1 VDARQVRQVRELLA
15 GSAWVRRAGGL
26 ANTIASGKH
35 DPGGLLLVGTPD
47 DEPWHLGA
55 HLSDEARWAGAPR
68 LSPTWVRWAPP
79 PGAPPHLSVGLQRLE
94 HVQRGETLF
103 VATPTGATAPLLER
117 VSDARKIGALVV
129 AMEGT
134 QTELQD
140 LAHDGLVVP
149 QEAPVS
155 YDIITHL
162 VSMAA
167 GEAGGGR
174 PQRRLRGR
182 LARLLDT
189 LSGPADQ

>member
-15 GSAWVRRAGGL
+15 ESSWVRRATGL
-26 ANTIASGKH
+26 AHTIATGKH

-55 HLSDEARWAGAPR
+55 HLTDEARWAGVPR
-68 LSPTWVRWAPP
+68 LAPTWVRWSPP
-79 PGAPPHLSVGLQRLE
+79 PDAPPHLSIGLRRLE
-94 HVQRGETLF
+94 QVRRGETVF

-117 VSDARKIGALVV
+117 VSDARHSGALVV
-129 AMEGT
+129 AMEGA

-149 QEAPVS
+149 SGAPVS
-155 YDIITHL
+155 YDIVTHL
-162 VSMAA
+162 VSVAA
-167 GEAGGGR
+167 GESGG
-174 PQRRLRGR
+174 PRRQARFRDR

-189 LSGPADQ
+189 LSGPAES